1 MIKVEFNKK
10 CSLTL
15 FTSDVFIGDV
25 DDKANASLIIKFL
38 AWLDYRARIY
48 ETHRGLRFIV
58 LSHNIPAGQYHQLLT
73 LCDKRY
79 QKMVSFGYYRARLEP
94 KPELLNLGRY
104 FYLQRHLVID
114 SGQAL
119 FSKLLQSR
127 SVCRFICEV
136 NPLLDETS
144 SARVVRTIHDAITV
158 TGKELA

>member
-1 MIKVEFNKK
+1 MIKVQFNKK

-25 DDKANASLIIKFL
+25 DDKAHVSLL
-38 AWLDYRARIY
+38 QRLMTWLNFRGRIY
-48 ETHRGLRFIV
+48 ETHRGLRFII
-58 LSHNIPAGQYHQLLT
+58 LSHNIPAGQCYELLE

-79 QKMVSFGYYRARLEP
+79 QKMINFGYYRARLEP

-104 FYLQRHLVID
+104 FYHQRHQIID

-119 FSKLLQSR
+119 FSKLIQSR

-136 NPLLDETS
+136 NPSLAETS
-144 SARVVRTIHDAITV
+144 SGRVVRTIHDAITV